1 MIQVKAPGKLY
12 IAGEYAVTEPGYK
25 SVLIALDR
33 FVTATIEEAD
43 QYKGTIHSK
52 ALHHNPVTFSRDE
65 DSIVISDPHAAKQLN
80 YVVTAIEIFEQYAK
94 SCDIAMKHF
103 HLTIDSNL
111 DDSNGHK
118 YGLGSS
124 AAVLVSVIKV
134 LNEFYD
140 MKLSNLYIYKLAVIA
155 NMKLQSLSSCG
166 DIAVSVYSGWLAY
179 STFDHEWVKHQ
190 IEDTTVEEVLI
201 KNWPGLH
208 IEPLQA
214 PENMEVLIGWTGS
227 PASSPHFVSEVKR
240 LKSDP
245 SFYGDFLE
253 DSHHCVEKLIHAF
266 KTNNIKGVQKMVR
279 QNRTII
285 QRMDKEATVDIE
297 TEKLK
302 YLCDIAEK
310 YHGASKTS
318 GAGGG
323 DCGITII
330 NKDVDREKIYDEWTK
345 HGIKPL
351 KFNIY
356 HGQ

>member
-65 DSIVISDPHAAKQLN
+65 DSIVISDPHAAKKLN

-253 DSHHCVEKLIHAF
+253 DSHRCVEKLIHAF

-330 NKDVDREKIYDEWTK
+330 NKDVDKEKIYDEWTK